1 MIRTLILLG
10 FVLLGCG
17 TAKVDA
23 PKTPAEIAY
32 WEGYKLGKA
41 DAKEGYWR
49 SIGFTYSD
57 DPVEASEFYKGY
69 QAGNSA
75 GFKKKDK
82 RRKRNN

>member
-1 MIRTLILLG
+1 MASKIAIALIVVILLA
-10 FVLLGCG
+10 CG
-17 TAKVDA
+17 TAS
-23 PKTPAEIAY
+23 KTPVKMAY

-57 DPVEASEFYKGY
+57 DPVEARAFYKGY